1 MPSTTDRKWSE
12 AIVSQR
18 WLSQRSELAMT
29 EDERVAD
36 KAALLY
42 LLLQEVQVSFVLA
55 KNKQKT

>member
-1 MPSTTDRKWSE
+1 
-12 AIVSQR
+12 
-18 WLSQRSELAMT
+18 MT